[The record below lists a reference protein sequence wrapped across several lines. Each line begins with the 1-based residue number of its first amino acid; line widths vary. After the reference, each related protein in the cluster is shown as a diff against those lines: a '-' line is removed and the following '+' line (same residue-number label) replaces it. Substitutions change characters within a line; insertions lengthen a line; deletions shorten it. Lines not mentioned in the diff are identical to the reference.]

1 MTKEKILHKIEVK
14 AAEYG
19 LMLPFIAHEMVR
31 FGTAMEKL
39 YAERD
44 SKLDNFKGVSAM
56 YGVIYITQFC

>member
-31 FGTAMEKL
+31 FGTAMEKF
-39 YAERD
+39 D
-44 SKLDNFKGVSAM
+44 V
-56 YGVIYITQFC
+56 V